1 MIDTRNRF
9 PDGFL
14 WGTATAA
21 FQIEGAGALEGR
33 EPSIWDEFCA
43 RPGAILDG
51 SDGSVAV
58 DHYHRYEQ
66 DVALMAKL
74 GYPAYRFSV
83 SWSRVLRGD
92 GTVNPEGMAFYE
104 RLVDALLARGIEPWV
119 TLYHWDLPASLPG
132 GWLNRDT
139 AYRFADYAAVVY
151 GALGDRI
158 PTWTTLNEPWCSAFL
173 GYGSGL
179 HAPGR
184 HDPAEALT
192 AAHHLLLAHGLGVRA
207 LRAAGATRVGITLN
221 FTPVEPADAT
231 RAEDVDVARRV
242 DGTSNRIFVEPV
254 LRAAYPADVVADAGP
269 NWPVAAIH
277 DGDLASIAAPIDVL
291 GVNYYTTGMVRAG
304 TPTDEPTP
312 PPTPH
317 VTAPDAVDVP
327 RGLPTTAMGWEVDP
341 DGLRALL
348 VRLHREYTGPAGI
361 PLVVTENGAAF
372 ADVTGADGRVDDR
385 DRIDYL
391 RRHLG
396 AALAAI
402 GEGVD
407 LRGYLAWS
415 FVDNFEWSYGY
426 TKAFGVVAVD
436 DQFRRHP
443 KASAHWLGRAFAAGR
458 PD

>member
-1 MIDTRNRF
+1 MIVSRNRF

-21 FQIEGAGALEGR
+21 YQIEGAAALGGR

-43 RPGAILDG
+43 RSGVILDG

-66 DVALMAKL
+66 DVALMAEL

-92 GTVNPEGMAFYE
+92 GTVNPDGLAFYD

-139 AYRFADYAAVVY
+139 ARRFADYAGVVHA
-151 GALGDRI
+151 ALGDRV

-184 HDPAEALT
+184 RDPEEALT
-192 AAHHLLLAHGLGVRA
+192 AAHHLLLAHGLGVQA
-207 LRAAGATRVGITLN
+207 LRAAGAARVGITLN
-221 FTPVEPADAT
+221 FTPVEPADPT
-231 RAEDVDVARRV
+231 RPEDVDVARRV

-254 LRAAYPADVVADAGP
+254 LRGAYPADVIADAGAR
-269 NWPVAAIH
+269 WPTAAIH
-277 DGDLASIAAPIDVL
+277 AGDLAAVAAPIDVL
-291 GVNYYTTGMVRAG
+291 GVNYYTTSRVRAG
-304 TPTDEPTP
+304 QASDQPI
-312 PPTPH
+312 PH
-317 VTAPDAVDVP
+317 VTAPGAQDVT
-327 RGLPTTAMGWEVDP
+327 RGLPITAMGWEVDP

-348 VRLHREYTGPAGI
+348 VRLHREYAGPAGV

-372 ADVTGADGRVDDR
+372 ADAIDADGRIDDP

-391 RRHLG
+391 RRHLD

-407 LRGYLAWS
+407 LRGYLVWS
-415 FVDNFEWSYGY
+415 FIDNFEWSYGY
-426 TKAFGVVAVD
+426 TKSFGVVAVD
-436 DQFRRHP
+436 DRLRRRP
-443 KASAHWLGRAFAAGR
+443 KASAHWLGRAFANRSAAGR
-458 PD
+458 